1 MKAPAAS
8 PLCRAREPRN
18 TRVCSH
24 RRRRDR
30 RGLAV
35 VYVCLIVLILMFFVS
50 IGVDMGR
57 VRVSKNQ
64 LQTATDAAAFAGAMA
79 LPSADHSDATGRA
92 GHGCRRELRD
102 GTAVALQP
110 ANDIQFGLYR
120 QTTHVYT
127 PVGSAEPGRTGTS

>member
-8 PLCRAREPRN
+8 PLCRARGPRN
-18 TRVCSH
+18 ARVCSH

-79 LPSADHSDATGRA
+79 LPSADHTDATDRA
-92 GHGCRRELRD
+92 VAVAGENFVN
-102 GTAVALQP
+102 GTAVAL
-110 ANDIQFGLYR
+110 
-120 QTTHVYT
+120 
-127 PVGSAEPGRTGTS
+127 